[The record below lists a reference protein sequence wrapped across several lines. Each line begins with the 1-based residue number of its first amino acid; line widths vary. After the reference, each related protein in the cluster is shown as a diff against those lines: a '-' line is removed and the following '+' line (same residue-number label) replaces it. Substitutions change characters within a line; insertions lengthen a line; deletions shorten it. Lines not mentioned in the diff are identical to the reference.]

1 MVKVY
6 HFDGNDVSLQ
16 WDGVPDEMEKMSR
29 KSGNFFM
36 KKRGVVNKKEGMRT
50 GNYHS
55 PVR

>member
-16 WDGVPDEMEKMSR
+16 WDGVPDEMGKMSR

-36 KKRGVVNKKEGMRT
+36 KKGGVVNKKEGMGT